1 MKYRLLSL
9 CGMFICLTIVSCTDR
24 QKVKS
29 LMIDFMKS
37 QIVIP
42 NDLELIYE
50 GKVSKSDLTS
60 LKPNKFII
68 YYDSL
73 DCSSCRISHLV
84 ENYPLYEMADSC
96 GFSLITIF
104 SPRANEVEDVRLQ
117 LMLTHSP
124 IPIYLDANASFRR
137 QNSSI
142 PSDMRFH
149 NFLVSLDNRPSFVGN
164 PLASDELYELFKK
177 ALIQPNS
184 NN

>member
-29 LMIDFMKS
+29 VMIDLRES
-37 QIVIP
+37 QIVI
-42 NDLELIYE
+42 
-50 GKVSKSDLTS
+50 
-60 LKPNKFII
+60 KFII

-149 NFLVSLDNRPSFVGN
+149 NFYVGHDNHPAFVGN